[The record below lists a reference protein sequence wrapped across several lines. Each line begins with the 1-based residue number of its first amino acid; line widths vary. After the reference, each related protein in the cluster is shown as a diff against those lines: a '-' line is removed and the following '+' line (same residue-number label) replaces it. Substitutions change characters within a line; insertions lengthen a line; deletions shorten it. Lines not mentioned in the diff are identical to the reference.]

1 MNLKFLNDIY
11 KTYIDMKTSIYILG
25 IIACIQ
31 TVTFTCYLTYKYIH
45 TTSDKEITK
54 SYKEDNKIDN
64 LNVNENEE
72 MNENE
77 VLTNDLNVNENEE
90 MNENEE
96 TNENKVLTDNLNR
109 NETGVLTEVLNEVL
123 NRNENEVLN
132 KVLTEVLADDLN
144 RNETGV
150 LTEVLNEVLN
160 GDMNNVDNSKFVQM
174 ISLEEVNLYNNKIQG
189 VYNMLGDKRKEL
201 IFIINELNK
210 MQDDIGDLRLKL
222 DEINSKKN

>member
-1 MNLKFLNDIY
+1 
-11 KTYIDMKTSIYILG
+11 
-25 IIACIQ
+25 
-31 TVTFTCYLTYKYIH
+31 
-45 TTSDKEITK
+45 
-54 SYKEDNKIDN
+54 
-64 LNVNENEE
+64 
-72 MNENE
+72 
-77 VLTNDLNVNENEE
+77 
-90 MNENEE
+90 
-96 TNENKVLTDNLNR
+96 
-109 NETGVLTEVLNEVL
+109 L